1 MHAIEVCNLSYSYPD
16 GTQALKEVNLSV
28 EDGKKTAILG
38 PNGSGKS
45 TLFYHLNG
53 IFLPQT
59 GRVIVKGREI
69 TKKNLDWIRS
79 TVGLVFQNPDDQLFA
94 PTVKDDVSFGPS
106 NLRLPGEEVEK
117 RVGESLEIVGM
128 TGFERVPPH
137 HLSTGQKKRVAI
149 AGILAMDPEILVFDE
164 PLSGLDPRGQ
174 TELIELLDELNAEGK
189 TIVVST
195 HDVDFASA
203 WADEIYLL
211 QRGMVYARG
220 HPSEIFSDERAVR
233 ATDLRFPVVVKAHRE
248 FEAHGIYEKVDRIPL
263 SIIDLVENLNGSEKR
278 ESGKIWVVRIPGM
291 KEGGADAVNLDEL
304 KKVLDLDPDKTG
316 AMGTTAKAC
325 AKMLGIE
332 SDFESDVIDSAISE
346 AIRGGNVLVFAS
358 GGMSDLVSRR
368 VEEYNR
374 KSGKTIR
381 WERLI

>member
-1 MHAIEVCNLSYSYPD
+1 
-16 GTQALKEVNLSV
+16 
-28 EDGKKTAILG
+28 
-38 PNGSGKS
+38 
-45 TLFYHLNG
+45 
-53 IFLPQT
+53 
-59 GRVIVKGREI
+59 
-69 TKKNLDWIRS
+69 
-79 TVGLVFQNPDDQLFA
+79 
-94 PTVKDDVSFGPS
+94 
-106 NLRLPGEEVEK
+106 
-117 RVGESLEIVGM
+117 
-128 TGFERVPPH
+128 
-137 HLSTGQKKRVAI
+137 
-149 AGILAMDPEILVFDE
+149 MDPEILVFDE

-220 HPSEIFSDERAVR
+220 HPSEIFSDEGVVR

-248 FEAHGIYEKVDRIPL
+248 FEAHGIYGKVDRIPL